1 MSKASEQA
9 RARMLTDVP
18 RVPTIQPVEAVN
30 RAKQAEGVPTRR
42 TDPRSPNGVAT
53 VNGKE
58 VQGQDTPYTPLPD
71 DLTPGA
77 VHALEGAGWTT
88 LEHLAAQSDD
98 DLLALDGFGPASLKL
113 VRAAQ
118 RDKGL

>member
-18 RVPTIQPVEAVN
+18 RVPTIQPVQAVN
-30 RAKQAEGVPTRR
+30 RAKTALGMPTRR
-42 TDPRSPNGVAT
+42 TDPRSPNGVADAR
-53 VNGKE
+53 GAPA
-58 VQGQDTPYTPLPD
+58 QGQDTPYTPLPD